1 MRKLSLTIT
10 LVFLALLAVQPT
22 AAQPDL
28 SGQIQDNPVVIN
40 DLSTLDEQYMRSQ
53 RNLID
58 DLIRRQLG
66 GLLTG
71 ASTNDIAILQ
81 RLLDECIINGN
92 QRRELQAMG
101 IILGDLLAAELG
113 MNWVVYEDNLGR
125 SRALRLAETD
135 NFLFPVTMISRR
147 REVGNTT
154 PIQAIFDKAVITIE
168 PLIPALPF
176 E

>member
-10 LVFLALLAVQPT
+10 LVFLALLAAKPT

-28 SGQIQDNPVVIN
+28 SGQMQDNPVVIN
-40 DLSTLDEQYMRSQ
+40 ELSTLDEQYMRSQ

-58 DLIRRQLG
+58 DIIRRQLG

-71 ASTNDIAILQ
+71 DSANDIAILQ
-81 RLLDECIINGN
+81 RLLDEGIINGN

-154 PIQAIFDKAVITIE
+154 PIQAIYDKAVITIE